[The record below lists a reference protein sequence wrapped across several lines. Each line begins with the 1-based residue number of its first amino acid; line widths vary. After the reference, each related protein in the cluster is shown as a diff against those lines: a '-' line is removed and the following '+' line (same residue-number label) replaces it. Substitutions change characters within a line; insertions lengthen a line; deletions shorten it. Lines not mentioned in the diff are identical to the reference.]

1 MSQYDPN
8 VNQALVNAR
17 LAARAAEAS
26 RSRLAAGR
34 ARRERTRRG
43 RGIARGV
50 TTIHHQPRAGEP
62 AREEGQLTLIR

>member
-34 ARRERTRRG
+34 ARRERNERG
-43 RGIARGV
+43 RDISGRMTA
-50 TTIHHQPRAGEP
+50 IHHQPRADEP